1 MSIGKLLKSIA
12 LLVVLLLVGLMIGLT
27 WLSARDRATDY
38 PQDNANLTIP
48 TFKNQL
54 VDFIPSYDE
63 TQTLP
68 FTAGAIIDIDDD
80 GVEELFIGGGIDQ
93 QDAFYRFHD
102 GVFVDITADTG
113 WQKDTPDK
121 TFSAVSLD
129 LDKDGDNDMLVSRQS
144 GVFLYTNTSGTFTAE
159 KLALG
164 LDPKT
169 VPLSVAVAD
178 INRDGLYD
186 LFVSGY
192 IARKHVEGE
201 TIFNQEY
208 GGISGLYIN
217 TGDDTFEDIT
227 EQSGL
232 LYQHNTF
239 QAVFIDVDGDRLE
252 DLVIAHDTGTVR
264 TWKNN
269 GDLTFTNQANP
280 TSDYFS
286 YPMGIAVTDLKND
299 GLPDFFFSNVGSTV
313 PDALVRGDLRDEQIL
328 NKDWLLF
335 ENQGDFKFVD
345 SADERQLAAYEFSW
359 GAVFEDFNLDGRDDL
374 VVSENYSGWPLHQLP
389 LWRLNGRFLLQT
401 EAGVFSEAGEEAG
414 VRNREFGIAPLTAD
428 FNQDGY
434 PDLVHIN
441 ILGPQNAFLSEGGE
455 QGYVKVRLPNTI
467 ESVGTVVTVTL
478 EDGASIVQTF
488 VVGEGLLSDQS
499 HVLIFGL
506 GDQQAISIAATSL
519 DGTVSIEEGSYRNET
534 VQLLQGGDESGS

>member
-1 MSIGKLLKSIA
+1 M
-12 LLVVLLLVGLMIGLT
+12 
-27 WLSARDRATDY
+27 
-38 PQDNANLTIP
+38 
-48 TFKNQL
+48 
-54 VDFIPSYDE
+54 
-63 TQTLP
+63 
-68 FTAGAIIDIDDD
+68 
-80 GVEELFIGGGIDQ
+80 
-93 QDAFYRFHD
+93 
-102 GVFVDITADTG
+102 
-113 WQKDTPDK
+113 
-121 TFSAVSLD
+121 
-129 LDKDGDNDMLVSRQS
+129 
-144 GVFLYTNTSGTFTAE
+144 
-159 KLALG
+159 
-164 LDPKT
+164 
-169 VPLSVAVAD
+169 
-178 INRDGLYD
+178 
-186 LFVSGY
+186 
-192 IARKHVEGE
+192 
-201 TIFNQEY
+201 
-208 GGISGLYIN
+208 
-217 TGDDTFEDIT
+217 
-227 EQSGL
+227 
-232 LYQHNTF
+232 
-239 QAVFIDVDGDRLE
+239 
-252 DLVIAHDTGTVR
+252 
-264 TWKNN
+264 
-269 GDLTFTNQANP
+269 
-280 TSDYFS
+280 
-286 YPMGIAVTDLKND
+286 
-299 GLPDFFFSNVGSTV
+299 
-313 PDALVRGDLRDEQIL
+313 
-328 NKDWLLF
+328 F

-345 SADERQLAAYEFSW
+345 SADERQLAEYEFSW